1 MTNEEIKKLFEK
13 NYPEVKINDYRPL
26 DKDFAEDR
34 QGITIWT
41 ENGDVI
47 FYYPKQKKDMKST

>member
-13 NYPEVKINDYRPL
+13 NYPEVKINDYRPF

-34 QGITIWT
+34 QGITI
-41 ENGDVI
+41 
-47 FYYPKQKKDMKST
+47 